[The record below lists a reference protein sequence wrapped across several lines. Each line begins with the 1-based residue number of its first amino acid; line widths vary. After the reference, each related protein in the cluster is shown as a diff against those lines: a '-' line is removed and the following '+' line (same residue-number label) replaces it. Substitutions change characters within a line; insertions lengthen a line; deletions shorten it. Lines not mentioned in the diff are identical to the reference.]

1 MTNPLRTTKRFSSPG
16 GLTPL
21 DTPACLVQIY
31 GGALG
36 RRVELLGSPITIG
49 RDDDNEISVDQ
60 STVSRRHSRVF
71 SDGRQHWVEDLKST
85 NGTFVN
91 DREIAAPTPLR
102 NGDLIRCGSAVF
114 KFIEGGNVEAL
125 YHEEIH
131 RLTLTDGL
139 TQIANKRHFREFV
152 ERELARALRHQRPLA
167 LVMFDA
173 DHFKKVNDEHGHLA
187 GDRVLCGIAALV
199 APEVRREELLARWG
213 GEEFAVVLPE
223 TALDDATRFAER
235 IRQMIADAA
244 FEYDGKMLGVTIS
257 VGTTALAD
265 GDSLQTLVDRAD
277 ALLARAK
284 HGGRNQVC
292 SG

>member
-91 DREIAAPTPLR
+91 ERRVGQQLLTE
-102 NGDLIRCGSAVF
+102 GDVIQVGETYL
-114 KFIEGGNVEAL
+114 
-125 YHEEIH
+125 
-131 RLTLTDGL
+131 
-139 TQIANKRHFREFV
+139 QFRT
-152 ERELARALRHQRPLA
+152 
-167 LVMFDA
+167 
-173 DHFKKVNDEHGHLA
+173 EH
-187 GDRVLCGIAALV
+187 
-199 APEVRREELLARWG
+199 RREA
-213 GEEFAVVLPE
+213 
-223 TALDDATRFAER
+223 
-235 IRQMIADAA
+235 
-244 FEYDGKMLGVTIS
+244 
-257 VGTTALAD
+257 
-265 GDSLQTLVDRAD
+265 
-277 ALLARAK
+277 
-284 HGGRNQVC
+284 
-292 SG
+292 